1 MIDLRSDTVT
11 RPSRAMLEAMMAAP
25 VGDDVYGDDPT
36 VNALQNYAAELS
48 GKEAAIFLPT
58 GTQANLVA
66 LLSHCERGEE
76 YIVGQAA
83 HNYLFEA
90 GGAAVLGSIQPQPI
104 DAAADGT
111 LPLDK
116 VAMKIKPDDIHF
128 ARTKLLSLEN
138 THNGKVLPREY
149 LKQAWEF
156 SRERNLALHVDGAR
170 IFNAVVAY
178 GCELKEITQYCDSFT
193 ICLSKGLGTPVGSLL
208 VGNRDYIKRA
218 IRWRK
223 MTGGGM
229 RQSGILAAAGMYA
242 LKNNVARLQEDHD
255 NAAWMAEQLRAA
267 GADVM
272 RQDTNML
279 FVRVGEEN
287 AAALGEYMK
296 PGTYVRP
303 HRHPHTFELLL
314 PLRGRFVVLNFDDRG
329 TVTHRAILGETC
341 TVLEMAAG
349 TWHAVLSLD
358 TGGIIFEVKHGG
370 YQPVAA
376 DDYAHWAPAEGEPG
390 TTELMAW
397 YAQAQ
402 VGDSAFAV

>member
-11 RPSRAMLEAMMAAP
+11 RPTQAMLDAMISAP

-36 VNALQNYAAELS
+36 VNALQQYAAELA

-76 YIVGQAA
+76 YIVGQGA
-83 HNYLFEA
+83 HNYLYEA

-104 DAAADGT
+104 DAAPDGT

-116 VAMKIKPDDIHF
+116 VAAKIKADDIHF
-128 ARTKLLSLEN
+128 ARTKLLSIEN

-149 LKQAWEF
+149 LKEAWDF
-156 SRERNLALHVDGAR
+156 TRQRGLALHVDGAR
-170 IFNAVVAY
+170 IFNALVSY

-208 VGNRDYIKRA
+208 VGNHDYIKRA

-229 RQSGILAAAGMYA
+229 RQAGILAAAGMYA
-242 LKNNVARLQEDHD
+242 LKNNVARLQDDHD
-255 NAAWMAEQLRAA
+255 NAAWLAEQLREI

-272 RQDTNML
+272 RHDTNML
-279 FVRVGEEN
+279 FVRVGEAN
-287 AAALGEYMK
+287 ASALGAFM
-296 PGTYVRP
+296 
-303 HRHPHTFELLL
+303 L
-314 PLRGRFVVLNFDDRG
+314 DRG
-329 TVTHRAILGETC
+329 VLINASPIVRLVTH
-341 TVLEMAAG
+341 
-349 TWHAVLSLD
+349 LD
-358 TGGIIFEVKHGG
+358 VNRQQLTEV
-370 YQPVAA
+370 VS
-376 DDYAHWAPAEGEPG
+376 HWK
-390 TTELMAW
+390 
-397 YAQAQ
+397 
-402 VGDSAFAV
+402 AFLAR

>member
-11 RPSRAMLEAMMAAP
+11 RPGRAMLEAMMSAP

-36 VNALQNYAAELS
+36 VNELQRYAADLA
-48 GKEAAIFLPT
+48 GKEAALFLPT

-76 YIVGQAA
+76 YIVGQGA
-83 HNYLFEA
+83 HNYLYEA

-116 VAMKIKPDDIHF
+116 VAAKIKADDIHF

-149 LKQAWEF
+149 LQAAWEF
-156 SRERNLALHVDGAR
+156 TRSRGLGLHVDGAR
-170 IFNAVVAY
+170 IFNAVVEY
-178 GCELKEITQYCDSFT
+178 GCELREITQYCDSFT

-208 VGNRDYIKRA
+208 VGSHDYIKRA
-218 IRWRK
+218 TRWRK

-229 RQSGILAAAGMYA
+229 RQAGILAAAGLYA
-242 LKNNVARLQEDHD
+242 LKHNVARLREDHD
-255 NAAWMAEQLRAA
+255 NAAWLAAQLKEI

-272 RQDTNML
+272 RHDTNML

-287 AAALGEYMK
+287 AAALGEHLRAQDILINAS
-296 PGTYVRP
+296 PVVR
-303 HRHPHTFELLL
+303 L
-314 PLRGRFVVLNFDDRG
+314 
-329 TVTHRAILGETC
+329 VTHLDVSREQ
-341 TVLEMAAG
+341 LEQL
-349 TWHAVLSLD
+349 V
-358 TGGIIFEVKHGG
+358 
-370 YQPVAA
+370 
-376 DDYAHWAPAEGEPG
+376 AHWK
-390 TTELMAW
+390 
-397 YAQAQ
+397 
-402 VGDSAFAV
+402 AFLNR

>member
-36 VNALQNYAAELS
+36 VNALQDYAAELS

-149 LKQAWEF
+149 LKEAWEF
-156 SRERNLALHVDGAR
+156 TRERNLALHVDGAR

-229 RQSGILAAAGMYA
+229 RQSGILAAAGIYA

-255 NAAWMAEQLRAA
+255 NAKYMAQRLQKMPGVTLDMNSVEINMVFFKLDAPKEVIDSLPEKMLEA
-267 GADVM
+267 GVKINGIED
-272 RQDTNML
+272 
-279 FVRVGEEN
+279 GE
-287 AAALGEYMK
+287 
-296 PGTYVRP
+296 
-303 HRHPHTFELLL
+303 F
-314 PLRGRFVVLNFDDRG
+314 RFVTTHDTSREDIDR
-329 TVTHRAILGETC
+329 A
-341 TVLEMAAG
+341 
-349 TWHAVLSLD
+349 LD
-358 TGGIIFEVKHGG
+358 AFEKIIK
-370 YQPVAA
+370 A
-376 DDYAHWAPAEGEPG
+376 
-390 TTELMAW
+390 
-397 YAQAQ
+397 
-402 VGDSAFAV
+402 